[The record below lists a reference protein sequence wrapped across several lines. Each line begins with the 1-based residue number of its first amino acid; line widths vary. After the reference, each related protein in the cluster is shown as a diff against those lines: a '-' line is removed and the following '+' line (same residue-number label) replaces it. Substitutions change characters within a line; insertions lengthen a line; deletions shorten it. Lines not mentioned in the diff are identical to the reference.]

1 LASWLLPDLH
11 PIQEHAKIVMSRA
24 YSKYYPSSLP
34 ATLARVFGPPPL
46 VGNEDWQL
54 YREFFCEI
62 ADECKPEGIT
72 DWLLVRDK
80 VQLYWERIRESK
92 IRVEVVKIYQKEPSE
107 DVAQT
112 PIFIIRP
119 SDAGL

>member
-1 LASWLLPDLH
+1 
-11 PIQEHAKIVMSRA
+11 MSRA
-24 YSKYYPSSLP
+24 YSKYYPSNLP
-34 ATLARVFGPPPL
+34 VTLARVLGPPPL

-54 YREFFCEI
+54 YREFFRAI

-92 IRVEVVKIYQKEPSE
+92 IKAEVVKIYQEEPSE
-107 DVAQT
+107 EVAQT
-112 PIFIIRP
+112 PTFIITP
-119 SDAGL
+119 ADAKL